1 MKNTFKRTLVAGAVG
16 AVIAMSSPAVLAGNN
31 DGGIAG
37 KIVDA
42 SSQQIIS
49 GATILIQNTK
59 TGFKKTITTQAD
71 GSYRLGSLPVGVYS
85 ITASIAGYD
94 QVSVG
99 TVNVAIGDSTNV
111 NISLLSED
119 STEIIEVR
127 GSTIATIDVYSSESA
142 LNISAVELARI
153 PVPRSVTGVA
163 LLAPGTTRGDS
174 RFGGASFGGSS
185 VAENTMYINGLN
197 VTNFRNG
204 LGFSNVPYEFYDQFQ
219 VKTGG
224 YSSEFGRS
232 TGGVINAV
240 TKSGSNDFEFGASAY
255 VLPGSLRETSPSV
268 RSNEGDFLSYRDA
281 DKSTS
286 MNFNVHASG
295 AIIEDTLFFYAIY
308 NPRNVQS
315 EYDRTLSNGD
325 FTDSEQDDAFWGA
338 KIDWN
343 ITEDHRLE
351 YLAFSD
357 KNEVETDIYTGNGD
371 GNNTLTGTTF
381 DRSGGKNWSLKYTG
395 YITDDITISALY
407 GENSYDLTSD
417 STSAQ
422 ACELVLDYRY
432 YYGAATDLPLGG
444 SPNAGCATTSNY
456 FSESGEDTRE
466 AMRVDIDW
474 QVNEDHVLRFGMD
487 NETNTSISDQFYT
500 GPNGAYWLA
509 YPADAGETV
518 NGVTFETGTDYIRNR
533 VRTVSGQFE
542 TEASAFYIED
552 NWQVTETLAATIGI
566 RNEQFDNKN
575 GEGETFV
582 KVENMWAP
590 RLGLSWDINGDGD
603 SKAFINVGRYFLPVA
618 NNTNVRL
625 AGNEAD
631 TRQYFE
637 LTGWTA
643 AEYNGIPYNIPQLG
657 AQIGP
662 DDIISDGS
670 VPDTTAIVDADLDP
684 MFQDEIII
692 GYQAMI
698 NENWSWGIKGTRRL
712 MDGAIDD
719 MIIDHAII
727 SKFGCAADYH
737 PNQYVLGNPGEEMT
751 VYSDTN
757 CDGDVNDWVTFSPEE
772 LVYDTAERKYSAI
785 DLNVKKS
792 WDGDWSIDATYT
804 WSRSYGNSEGL
815 VKSDN
820 GQGDAGLTTDFD
832 FPELMD
838 GAYGNLPNDRRHM
851 FKVYG
856 TVGMMD
862 IDGLTLGYNFTLESG
877 RPMNAFGLGHPNVGE
892 VSYGS
897 TYYLTELIEDAE
909 GTVIDEEYTFVP
921 RGSMGRT
928 PWTARL
934 DLNLMYQTE
943 MFGADTMFKVDVFNV
958 LNASSVTRVNE
969 DAESTW
975 GNTNSRSF
983 GRPLAFQTPRYVQFT
998 ATVNF

>member
-1 MKNTFKRTLVAGAVG
+1 MKIIKRTLIAGAVTT
-16 AVIAMSSPAVLAGNN
+16 ALALTATSAFAGNN
-31 DGGIAG
+31 DGGLAG

-42 SSQQIIS
+42 STQQIIS
-49 GATILIQNTK
+49 GATIVIRNTK
-59 TGFKKTITTQAD
+59 TGFSKTLTTQND

-85 ITASIAGYD
+85 LTASYAGYGN
-94 QVSVG
+94 VAVG
-99 TVNVAIGDSTNV
+99 TVNVAIGGATNV
-111 NISLLSED
+111 NISMVSED
-119 STEIIEVR
+119 STEVISVV
-127 GSTIATIDVYSSESA
+127 GSAIATVDVSSSESA
-142 LNISAVELARI
+142 LNISSVELARI
-153 PVPRSVTGVA
+153 PVPRSITGVA

-224 YSSEFGRS
+224 YSAEFGRS

-255 VLPGSLRETSPSV
+255 FQPNSLKENSPSV
-268 RSNEGDFLSYRDA
+268 LSNEGDLKTYRED
-281 DKSTS
+281 DSQS
-286 MNFNVHASG
+286 DLNVNIHASG

-308 NPRNVQS
+308 NPRSVKA
-315 EYDRTLSNGD
+315 EFDRTQSDGD
-325 FTDSEQDDAFWGA
+325 FTKDEEDNAFWGA

-351 YLAFSD
+351 YLMFTD
-357 KNEVETDIYTGNGD
+357 ENELSTDVYTGNGD
-371 GNNTLTGTTF
+371 GNNTFTGTTF
-381 DRSGGKNWSLKYTG
+381 DRTGGENWSIKYTG

-407 GENSYDLTSD
+407 GENEYDLTTD

-422 ACELVLDYRY
+422 TCELILDYRY
-432 YYGAATDLPLGG
+432 YDGTESDVPLGG
-444 SPNAGCATTSNY
+444 EPNAGCATTANY
-456 FSESGEDTRE
+456 NTESGQDKRE
-466 AMRVDIDW
+466 AMRVDIEW
-474 QVNEDHVLRFGMD
+474 QVSDDHLLRFGMD
-487 NETNTSISDQFYT
+487 NETNTSASVQSYT

-509 YPADAGETV
+509 WPAGAGEEV
-518 NGVTFETGTDYIRNR
+518 NGVVMTEGIDYIRNR
-533 VRTVSGQFE
+533 VRTVSGTFE

-552 NWQVTETLAATIGI
+552 HWNITDTLAATIGL
-566 RNEQFDNKN
+566 RNEQFNNKN
-575 GEGETFV
+575 GNYDTFV
-582 KVENMWAP
+582 EVKNMWAP

-625 AGNEAD
+625 AGNESD
-631 TRQYFE
+631 VRQYFE
-637 LTGWTA
+637 LDGWTDA
-643 AEYNGIPYNIPQLG
+643 DYNGVEYVIPQLG
-657 AQIGP
+657 TQIGG
-662 DDIISDGS
+662 DDVISDGS

-684 MFQDEIII
+684 MSQDEVII
-692 GYQAMI
+692 GYQGMLD
-698 NENWSWGIKGTRRL
+698 EQWSWGIKGTRRV

-719 MIIDHAII
+719 MIIDHAIA
-727 SKFGCAADYH
+727 SKFGCDSDYSA
-737 PNQYVLGNPGEEMT
+737 NQYVLGNPGEEMT
-751 VYSDTN
+751 VYTDTN
-757 CDGDVNDWVTFSPEE
+757 CDKKVDAWVTFTPEE
-772 LVYDTAERKYSAI
+772 LIYEKAERKYSAI
-785 DLNVKKS
+785 DLNIKKA
-792 WDGDWSIDATYT
+792 WDGIWSIDATYT
-804 WSRSYGNSEGL
+804 WSKSYGNSEGL

-856 TVGMMD
+856 TVGVMG
-862 IDGLTLGYNFTLESG
+862 IDGLTVGYNFTLESG
-877 RPMNAFGLGHPNVGE
+877 RPVNAFGLGHPNVGE

-897 TYYLTELIEDAE
+897 TYYLTKNIEDSE
-909 GTVIDEEYTFVP
+909 GVVIDREYTKVS

-943 MFGADTMFKVDVFNV
+943 MFGADTMFKMDVFNV
-958 LNASSVTRVNE
+958 LNGESATRFDE
-969 DAESTW
+969 TAESSW
-975 GNTNSRSF
+975 GNTDSRSY
-983 GRPLAFQTPRYVQFT
+983 GRPLSFQTPRYVQFT